1 MLHQQLESKLTTPI
15 LPTDE
20 LNQKENLTLK
30 SENFFFRSF
39 SITAGIFQSIQMIFQ
54 QPSVEV

>member
-20 LNQKENLTLK
+20 LDQKENLTLK
-30 SENFFFRSF
+30 SENFLKHLPKTDIHEGQISLTHGF
-39 SITAGIFQSIQMIFQ
+39 I
-54 QPSVEV
+54 P